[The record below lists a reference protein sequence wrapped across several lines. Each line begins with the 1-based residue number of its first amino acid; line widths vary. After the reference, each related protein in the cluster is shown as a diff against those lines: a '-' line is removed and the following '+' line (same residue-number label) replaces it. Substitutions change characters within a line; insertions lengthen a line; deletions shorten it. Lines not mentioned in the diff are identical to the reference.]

1 MYSVTNF
8 HRVIYTNK
16 VIIVVRKHKKKKR
29 LPVPKLRCENL
40 VEMYLTEIGLQDEYR
55 RHLIIRSFVKFWKFV
70 K

>member
-1 MYSVTNF
+1 
-8 HRVIYTNK
+8 
-16 VIIVVRKHKKKKR
+16 VVRKHKKKKR